1 MTLRGCVTKV
11 TFHSPAPPIPN
22 HSKLPRHSKI
32 CQDQNISLVQRP
44 IPSSTKELSESF
56 INIGNIYSHWLDVVQ
71 TVKTISAEKVW
82 TPWWSEGGNE
92 SLIYMSMKLSFALA
106 TTNVLHPSK
115 EKTKKKEN
123 YVGSI
128 DSAVAMW
135 FSHHK
140 VAKIVC
146 KVSYA
151 GLSPQLSAALL
162 LSLLY
167 FSSPSTLQNTNF
179 CYCEKKTHESR
190 FSSTTSTTTCHLKL
204 SAYLPLL

>member
-22 HSKLPRHSKI
+22 DSKLPRHSKI

-56 INIGNIYSHWLDVVQ
+56 INIGNIYSHWLDVVH

-115 EKTKKKEN
+115 EKTKKER
-123 YVGSI
+123 
-128 DSAVAMW
+128 
-135 FSHHK
+135 
-140 VAKIVC
+140 
-146 KVSYA
+146 
-151 GLSPQLSAALL
+151 
-162 LSLLY
+162 
-167 FSSPSTLQNTNF
+167 
-179 CYCEKKTHESR
+179 KKTMLDQLTAQWQCG
-190 FSSTTSTTTCHLKL
+190 FLIIKWQK
-204 SAYLPLL
+204 